1 MINLVIDNWVGLL
14 AGIFSII
21 AAILGI
27 IFAKKSKGKGD
38 AKEMP
43 NKTTNSQTD
52 HGSINISVD
61 GGSKATITGVNATL
75 PSEVDDKTKS
85 TDELKEAS
93 ESEYDSIQL
102 HNVYTSLFAEDN
114 QLKTER
120 IIITQQDHG
129 KIEGYVELNELDNHG
144 HIARTLTY
152 SLTGVFANKVLTAEY
167 LSKESRSDERG
178 AINLKLIAPNIL
190 SGFCSFSKLSIVE
203 DEIRVS
209 PYVWVEGENIDLL
222 DGTYDFCTQCYQ
234 EKAVCCCASEYVDMP
249 LFLDTETAAIRSSLS
264 RREKQ
269 QPKRSFSKPLPGSFS
284 QASVRQIL
292 RDERTDENGNIETK
306 CHFFDLSSNVCKIYG
321 GRPLDCRLFPFD
333 IKLSANNSEYIIGY
347 YTDLCSRPLPQDT
360 VMKQYA
366 HILRPYFFLLYPY
379 LHIFTSDVACE
390 RLKDAE
396 FKKIA
401 SFKDFVF

>member
-1 MINLVIDNWVGLL
+1 MINFVIDNWVGVL
-14 AGIFSII
+14 AGILSII
-21 AAILGI
+21 GAVLAIAHG
-27 IFAKKSKGKGD
+27 KKSKGD
-38 AKEMP
+38 ATMP
-43 NKTTNSQTD
+43 KKATSQTSD
-52 HGSINISVD
+52 HGSINISVER
-61 GGSKATITGVNATL
+61 GSSVIYTGVTTSNGNN
-75 PSEVDDKTKS
+75 DDTNS
-85 TDELKEAS
+85 ADGHDERLEPEY
-93 ESEYDSIQL
+93 ESIHL

-120 IIITQQDHG
+120 IFITQQDRG
-129 KIEGYVELNELDNHG
+129 KVEGHVELNELDG
-144 HIARTLTY
+144 HRHVARTLTY

-167 LSKESRSDERG
+167 LSKGGRSDERG

-249 LFLDTETAAIRSSLS
+249 LFLDTETTAIRSSLS
-264 RREKQ
+264 RRGN
-269 QPKRSFSKPLPGSFS
+269 QPPKKTFSKPLPGPFS

-292 RDERTDENGNIETK
+292 RDEITDENGNIETK
-306 CHFFDLSSNVCKIYG
+306 CHFFDPSSNVCKIYG

-333 IKLSANNSEYIIGY
+333 IKLSTDNSEYIIGY

-379 LHIFTSDVACE
+379 LHIFTSDAACE
-390 RLKDAE
+390 RLKNAD

-401 SFKDFVF
+401 NFKDFIF

>member
-1 MINLVIDNWVGLL
+1 MISFIVDNWVGVL
-14 AGIFSII
+14 AGILSII
-21 AAILGI
+21 GAVLAIVH
-27 IFAKKSKGKGD
+27 AKKQKGD
-38 AKEMP
+38 ATMPKE
-43 NKTTNSQTD
+43 TTTQTSD
-52 HGSINISVD
+52 RGSINISAE
-61 GGSKATITGVNATL
+61 GGSSVTVTGVIASNGNNDGTDSA
-75 PSEVDDKTKS
+75 DKL
-85 TDELKEAS
+85 DEKL
-93 ESEYDSIQL
+93 ESEYESIQL

-120 IIITQQDHG
+120 IIITQQDRG
-129 KIEGYVELNELDNHG
+129 KIEGYVELNELDGHG
-144 HIARTLTY
+144 HVTRTLTY

-167 LSKESRSDERG
+167 LSKGVRSDERG

-209 PYVWVEGENIDLL
+209 PYVWVEGEDIDLL

-249 LFLDTETAAIRSSLS
+249 LFLETETAAIRASLS

-269 QPKRSFSKPLPGSFS
+269 QRKKAFSKPLPGPFS

-292 RDERTDENGNIETK
+292 RDEKTDENGNLETK

-333 IKLSANNSEYIIGY
+333 IKLSTDNSEYIIGY

-366 HILRPYFFLLYPY
+366 HILRPYFFYYIHTYISLPQM
-379 LHIFTSDVACE
+379 LHVSD
-390 RLKDAE
+390 
-396 FKKIA
+396 
-401 SFKDFVF
+401 